1 MGGEGSMAYAIK
13 SLKQNR
19 ALLKKRKFKDI
30 KDLLRYET
38 ENTQVNFKKVSP
50 TELFKIKQKIRKE
63 AKQQK
68 RVLAFIYA
76 ISILLSIVFIFFIF
90 WWVSS

>member
-38 ENTQVNFKKVSP
+38 ESTQVHFKKVRL

-68 RVLAFIYA
+68 RMLAFIYA
-76 ISILLSIVFIFFIF
+76 ISVLLSIAFIFLIF
-90 WWVSS
+90 WWISN